1 MNKFNVL
8 LEDIYN
14 FRKAQIV
21 NIIYEKNN
29 NIFNVVS
36 YVLSSI

>member
-8 LEDIYN
+8 LEDINN

-21 NIIYEKNN
+21 NACGESK
-29 NIFNVVS
+29 
-36 YVLSSI
+36 